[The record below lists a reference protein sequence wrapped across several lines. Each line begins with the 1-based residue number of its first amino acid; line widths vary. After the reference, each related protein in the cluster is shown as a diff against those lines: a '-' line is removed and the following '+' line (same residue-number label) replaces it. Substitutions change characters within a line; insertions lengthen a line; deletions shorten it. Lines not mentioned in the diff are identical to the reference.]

1 MLPEKSCMLS
11 QGRDLHGDEEGDDEL
26 GWPDT
31 WCHAHRPAFRVKVRN
46 PDGNNGGAGCL
57 KGAI

>member
-1 MLPEKSCMLS
+1 MLS